1 MKSSIERRIAALEVC
16 KNQGDRMVHF
26 IKAADVAD
34 RNRQMAELLASGKV
48 GPRKTRPAQSAAE
61 LEKKLRE
68 IDD

>member
-34 RNRQMAELLASGKV
+34 RNRQMADASGKV